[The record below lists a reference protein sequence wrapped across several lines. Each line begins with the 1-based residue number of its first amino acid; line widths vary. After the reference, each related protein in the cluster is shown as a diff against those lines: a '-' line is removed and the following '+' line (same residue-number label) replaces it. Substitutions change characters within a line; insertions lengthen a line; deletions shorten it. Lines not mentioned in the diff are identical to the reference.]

1 MITAFFTAIPIAAAT
16 SLITLKLL
24 SNTHESEFK
33 ELNSK
38 ISVLIHQM
46 DEYAL
51 ERQEGMSSLDRIAN
65 SLEHFSIEHAHI
77 DEIDHNHVEGDIN
90 NHPKTW

>member
-16 SLITLKLL
+16 SLITLRLL
-24 SNTHESEFK
+24 SSNHESEFK

-46 DEYAL
+46 DEYVL
-51 ERQEGMSSLDRIAN
+51 ERKDGMSSLDRIAN
-65 SLEHFSIEHAHI
+65 SLEHLHIEQI
-77 DEIDHNHVEGDIN
+77 DNIDHNHVEGDIN

>member
-24 SNTHESEFK
+24 STNSESEFK
-33 ELNSK
+33 ELNAK

-51 ERQEGMSSLDRIAN
+51 ERKEGMSSLERIAS
-65 SLEHFSIEHAHI
+65 SLEHLRIEQI
-77 DEIDHNHVEGDIN
+77 DNIDHNHVEGDIN

>member
-24 SNTHESEFK
+24 SSNHESELQ

-51 ERQEGMSSLDRIAN
+51 ERQDGMSALDRIAS
-65 SLEHFSIEHAHI
+65 SLEHLRIEQI
-77 DEIDHNHVEGDIN
+77 DNIDHNHVEGDIN

>member
-24 SNTHESEFK
+24 TTNSGSEFK
-33 ELNSK
+33 ELNTK

-51 ERQEGMSSLDRIAN
+51 ERQDGMSSLDRIAS
-65 SLEHFSIEHAHI
+65 SLEHLRIEQI
-77 DEIDHNHVEGDIN
+77 DNIDHNHVEGDIN

>member
-24 SNTHESEFK
+24 STNHESEFK

-38 ISVLIHQM
+38 ISILIHQM

-51 ERQEGMSSLDRIAN
+51 ERKDGMSSLESIAS
-65 SLEHFSIEHAHI
+65 SLEHFSIEHHI
-77 DEIDHNHVEGDIN
+77 DNIDHNHVEGDIN